1 MINVIKSVGNF
12 LGMFTAIT
20 VVSVIADG
28 LIRAMFG
35 APPAEKEAAQFRKA
49 VEDKF
54 FWVFMALIILLILA
68 IIPLF

>member
-20 VVSVIADG
+20 VVSVVADS

-35 APPAEKEAAQFRKA
+35 AP
-49 VEDKF
+49 
-54 FWVFMALIILLILA
+54 
-68 IIPLF
+68 